1 MPTAKRSLIK
11 ILIGGNIFFMKIIFI
26 IFMVPS
32 LVFATYSIIGWD
44 GEEMG
49 VAVQSH
55 WFSVGSVVGWA
66 EAGVGVVAT
75 QSFANPSYG
84 YAGIELLKKGFSAK
98 DTLNALLSIDEQRE
112 VRQVAVLDSKGNVS
126 AFTGKNCIK
135 YASHIEGKN
144 FSVQANLMKNE
155 GIPAAMAKAF
165 LELKGELAE
174 RLIYALKAA
183 ESLGGDL
190 RGKQSA
196 FIKVVKVKSSGNP
209 YKDLVIELRVE
220 DSEEPLK
227 ELERLYKIHKAYT
240 FMDKGDE
247 ALALNDKE
255 KAKEFYERATKFYIN
270 DEILFWQGLSLYLI
284 GEKERGKKIL
294 IPLLKEEY
302 PWKELLKRLVPQGMV
317 KEEDLNYLLKN

>member
-1 MPTAKRSLIK
+1 MAS
-11 ILIGGNIFFMKIIFI
+11 
-26 IFMVPS
+26 S
-32 LVFATYSIIGWD
+32 LVFATYSIVAWD

-66 EAGVGVVAT
+66 EAGVGVIAT

-84 YAGIELLKKGFSAK
+84 YVGIELLRKGFGPME
-98 DTLNALLSIDEQRE
+98 TLNSLLSIDEQRE
-112 VRQVAVLDSKGNVS
+112 VRQVAILDYKGNVF

-155 GIPAAMAKAF
+155 GVPEAMAKAF
-165 LELKGELAE
+165 LESKGELAK
-174 RLIYALKAA
+174 RLIDALKSA

-190 RGKQSA
+190 RGKQST
-196 FIKVVKVKSSGNP
+196 FIKVVKVKATGNP

-240 FMDKGDE
+240 FMEKGDE
-247 ALALNDKE
+247 ALTLNDKE
-255 KAKEFYERATKFYIN
+255 KAKEFYERATKFYKN

-284 GEKERGKKIL
+284 GERERGKKIL

-302 PWKELLKRLVPQGMV
+302 PWKELLKRLVPQGMI